1 MTIRTYAGLTVT
13 GVAGRTYRIEA
24 SNDPQGPWV
33 PVGTLKLES
42 SQAFWLDFD
51 SPQNP
56 LRVYRAVEVP

>member
-1 MTIRTYAGLTVT
+1 MT
-13 GVAGRTYRIEA
+13 GVIGRTYRIEA
-24 SNDPQGPWV
+24 SNDPQGTWA

-42 SQAFWLDFD
+42 SPSFWLDFD

>member
-1 MTIRTYAGLTVT
+1 MFGTYAGLTVT
-13 GVAGRTYRIEA
+13 GVVGRTYRTDA
-24 SNDPQGPWV
+24 SNDPQGTWV

-42 SQAFWLDFD
+42 SPSFWLDFD

>member
-1 MTIRTYAGLTVT
+1 M
-13 GVAGRTYRIEA
+13 GVVGRTYRIDA

-42 SQAFWLDFD
+42 SQAFWLDVD

-56 LRVYRAVEVP
+56 RRVYRAVEVP